1 MNRKWMSIAVISAV
15 VTLLAVTC
23 VTATS
28 WSRTPLY
35 TLRMEQQSSQMN
47 FLPTE
52 MNTFTYVTEK
62 GCNLNC
68 SIVGGCCGVI
78 PLSTSPASTCNPSCF
93 ETCDQTCPWTC
104 FDTCE
109 STCDGFT
116 CDETSCQPTCSTCDQ
131 PTCPDTCWVTCD
143 GPTCPGTCGPTC
155 DETCIGH
162 TCTRTC

>member
-1 MNRKWMSIAVISAV
+1 MNRKNVSFAVIG
-15 VTLLAVTC
+15 VTLLSICLISASGSSLM
-23 VTATS
+23 ANA
-28 WSRTPLY
+28 PLY
-35 TLRMEQQSSQMN
+35 IFRMEQQSSEMN

-52 MNTFTYVTEK
+52 MNTFTYAAEN

-68 SIVGGCCGVI
+68 SIVGGCCGVN

-116 CDETSCQPTCSTCDQ
+116 CDQTSCQQTCSTCDQ
-131 PTCPDTCWVTCD
+131 PTCPDTCWITCE
-143 GPTCPGTCGPTC
+143 GPTCRNTCGPTC
-155 DETCIGH
+155 RETCGH
-162 TCTRTC
+162 TCRQTC